1 MAATSDNPLQL
12 GAGNITCITKAPN
25 YMQKNTSRE
34 KDEWTI
40 LLTAVAIDSDRQAF
54 AKLFN
59 HFAPLLKAYGLSTV
73 TSGVSLQPFSDDLV
87 QEVMIKVWNRAH
99 QFDSSKAGVSTWIF
113 TIARNARIDL
123 LRRNNRHANQLDAD
137 DVWLEDENA
146 DLNKEFEQK
155 RTQQLVR
162 EAISQLPI
170 DQAQVLAK
178 VYLEGK
184 SHSEVSAELD
194 LPLGTV
200 KSRVRLAMGKL
211 KLVLER

>member
-1 MAATSDNPLQL
+1 MQTQAKEADIWINQL
-12 GAGNITCITKAPN
+12 N
-25 YMQKNTSRE
+25 
-34 KDEWTI
+34 
-40 LLTAVAIDSDRQAF
+40 AVAEHQDRAAF
-54 AKLFN
+54 AKLCD
-59 HFAPLLKAYGLSTV
+59 HFAPQLKAYGLSTV
-73 TSGVSLQPFSDDLV
+73 TSGVSLQQFSDDLV
-87 QEVMIKVWNRAH
+87 QEVMIKVWQRAH

-137 DVWLEDENA
+137 DVWIEDENA
-146 DLNKEFEQK
+146 DPYKKFEQK
-155 RTQQLVR
+155 RTQQIVR
-162 EAISQLPI
+162 EAISELPH

-184 SHSEVSAELD
+184 SHSEVAGELD